1 MVVINLIIIV
11 AITNEPQAIK
21 NQLAQVGFFGQKC
34 AGVVDLFQAMANTK
48 KPLKVGKKIGEP

>member
-34 AGVVDLFQAMANTK
+34 AGVVDLFQAIANSK
-48 KPLKVGKKIGEP
+48 NP

>member
-1 MVVINLIIIV
+1 MVVTNLIISQATI
-11 AITNEPQAIK
+11 NQSQAIK

-48 KPLKVGKKIGEP
+48 KPLKVGKKMGEP